1 MKKFNKGDRVRRI
14 TYGNTDAGQKM
25 LVGSEWTV
33 VRQVRDMIEVEG
45 FAKGQ
50 ASSLVQYF
58 TLVKAAPAAPQVGD
72 SIMVTDVPSYWWI
85 KTGMV
90 GEITGHNSGT
100 YAFNIKI
107 GTQRCSLNADNFVV
121 VPKQYLR
128 DQAAFD
134 RAKKAAFEARHSGP
148 FYPITGRRAD
158 FIIMDDIAPTK
169 KVNKQAPIKSV
180 KVAPEAILQLL
191 TDYVK
196 GTLGIDAQVTKIT
209 SSFEKSFDLVLKAEA

>member
-1 MKKFNKGDRVRRI
+1 MKKFNKGDVVRRI
-14 TYGNTDAGQKM
+14 TYPNHGYDGQKM

-33 VRQVRDMIEVEG
+33 VRQVNDTIEVEG
-45 FAKGQ
+45 FDKGQ

-58 TLVKAAPAAPQVGD
+58 TLVKQAPAAPQVGD
-72 SIMVTDVPSYWWI
+72 SIMVTEVPTHWWI
-85 KTGMV
+85 KPGMV
-90 GEITGHNSGT
+90 GEITGYNSGT
-100 YAFNIKI
+100 YAYNIKI
-107 GTQRCSLNADNFVV
+107 GLQRCSLNPDNFVV
-121 VPKQYLR
+121 VPKQYLL
-128 DQAAFD
+128 DQAAFNK
-134 RAKKAAFEARHSGP
+134 AKKNAFEARFGT

-158 FIIMDDIAPTK
+158 FIIMDDIEPTK

-180 KVAPEAILQLL
+180 KVAPEAILKLL